1 MVSLT
6 KLATKGIMWTGV
18 SQITMQILSFTV
30 TLILARLL
38 LPEDFG
44 LIGMSSIFIG
54 VILTFNELGLSAG
67 LVQRKDLDEKHIN
80 ACFWISIAVGV
91 LLCLLTLII
100 SPLVAQ
106 FFNEPLLDS
115 LLKASS
121 IIFVLGSLMVVP
133 QSLMTRDIKLKELAL
148 AAITS
153 EIIGDIV
160 AIISALSG
168 FGVWSLVFKTLTL
181 NLSLVVIYW
190 LVHPWRPSPKLDL
203 TGFKEIFNFS
213 SKVMGTNIVSYANA
227 SIDPLLIGKMLG
239 STQLGFYS
247 VAVQMVSFPMRKV
260 SSIMVGAVFPV
271 FSRVQDDHEKLRKGY
286 LKATRFISILT
297 FPAISGLFIVAPEFI
312 TLMLG
317 PKWLPAIMPL
327 RILSIAG
334 FFGAV
339 FVLANPIFLSK
350 GRSDLTFKFTIIT
363 LIISAIAIFFAL
375 PYGINGVAAA
385 VTLVGLLMGIIR
397 QILVNK
403 LIDMSTKDF
412 IKSIQ
417 APLISSTIM
426 VIVIY
431 LFRHAMRT
439 YYTQNDLIILMVS
452 IITGV
457 LAYLLALRL
466 THENL
471 VLDVKEIIVDI
482 RSKDG

>member
-271 FSRVQDDHEKLRKGY
+271 F
-286 LKATRFISILT
+286 
-297 FPAISGLFIVAPEFI
+297 
-312 TLMLG
+312 
-317 PKWLPAIMPL
+317 
-327 RILSIAG
+327 
-334 FFGAV
+334 
-339 FVLANPIFLSK
+339 
-350 GRSDLTFKFTIIT
+350 
-363 LIISAIAIFFAL
+363 
-375 PYGINGVAAA
+375 
-385 VTLVGLLMGIIR
+385 
-397 QILVNK
+397 
-403 LIDMSTKDF
+403 
-412 IKSIQ
+412 
-417 APLISSTIM
+417 
-426 VIVIY
+426 
-431 LFRHAMRT
+431 
-439 YYTQNDLIILMVS
+439 
-452 IITGV
+452 
-457 LAYLLALRL
+457 
-466 THENL
+466 
-471 VLDVKEIIVDI
+471 
-482 RSKDG
+482 